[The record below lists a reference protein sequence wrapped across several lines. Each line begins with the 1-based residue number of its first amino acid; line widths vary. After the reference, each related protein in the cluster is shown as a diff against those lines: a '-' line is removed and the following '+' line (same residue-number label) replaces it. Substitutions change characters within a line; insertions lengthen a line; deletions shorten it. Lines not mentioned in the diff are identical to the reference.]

1 MFSKALIIEMCD
13 ATNHVARICAEP
25 AKHFITN
32 LYLFSDN
39 QSSVMKKILF
49 FFSVAILLFS
59 CNSETKTTGGSSP
72 QEALKT
78 FQLPEGFKIELVAS
92 EPMISDP
99 VAMELDENG
108 NLYVIELH
116 GYPLDTAGS
125 GKIKLL
131 TDTNGDGMPDKS
143 VVFADHLKL
152 PTGILRWKKGFLVV
166 DVPDILYLEDSDGD
180 GKADIK
186 KVMLTGVALTNPQH
200 IANTPVYGL
209 DNWIYL
215 AHMGSITP
223 KVSMMFSDSGHI
235 VRYADN
241 AAAPQLPRNANGRNI
256 RFKPGSY
263 QLEMC
268 SGQTQYG
275 HTFDNWGHHFCV
287 ENADHIFYEA
297 IAAKYLQ
304 RNPDLLIA
312 DASDYIPDHG
322 DASKVYP
329 ITTNPENQLL
339 TDLGVITSA
348 CGITYYNGGLFP
360 GSFDQVSFTCEP
372 QSNLI
377 HADRITDKGAS
388 FNASRVYEEKEFFA
402 STDAWCR
409 PVQMY
414 IGPDGALYL
423 IDYYRQIIEHPEWLS
438 DSVINSG
445 ALYNG
450 SDKGRI
456 YRITPTNTE
465 KMNWCSRLKLN
476 DETTAELVQHLT
488 SNNIW
493 WRRNA
498 QRLLMER
505 NEAQTIPLLQKLLDT
520 TTSAT
525 TAVHALWLMEGFS
538 AINFAALQ
546 KALKNP
552 AAGVRENALQIAELH
567 VKEFPQLE
575 KDLPAMKNDADAKVR
590 FQLLC
595 TLGNIN
601 NDASETARQKLLL
614 HDIEDKWVQIAALTS
629 SKGKEL
635 ALLEKTIPALA
646 SKPSEGT
653 ALFFANCA
661 GVIGLSQRAAD
672 IKTIIQLATNNNAAS
687 SDWWQAACLKG
698 LATALS
704 VKGIPQNMD
713 AEKILLLSKFSASTP
728 PMTRSAAVELLSLL
742 GNPQNAK
749 WNTILA
755 LAKPAAADDKATAS
769 FREDALKLLAMDK
782 KNNYNALLEQIIAN
796 TNNPESILQ
805 TAIKTYN
812 TLSSNACC
820 NYIVRNWKTFGYATR
835 ETAMNVFLSSTGN
848 TNILLDAIKKA
859 NILPSA
865 ISWPNKVNLMNND
878 DANIR
883 NRSRQLL
890 ATETGSRDEEI
901 KKYQSALTLSGDT
914 AKGLVVFTTVCATC
928 HNANG
933 KYGHTFGPDL
943 GTIRNRD
950 AASIMIDILN
960 PNRSIATTYDLWVV
974 TKKNGEKISGI
985 IASQT
990 PASVTLNNIGGTQ
1003 TTIARNDIK
1012 QMETSPTSAMPVGL
1026 EASVS
1031 VQQMSDLLAFLKNS
1045 K

>member
-1 MFSKALIIEMCD
+1 
-13 ATNHVARICAEP
+13 
-25 AKHFITN
+25 
-32 LYLFSDN
+32 
-39 QSSVMKKILF
+39 MKKIL
-49 FFSVAILLFS
+49 SASLAAIILFS
-59 CNSETKTTGGSSP
+59 CTNGNTKSSDGLSP

-99 VAMELDENG
+99 VAMDLDENG
-108 NLYVIELH
+108 NMYVVELH

-131 TDTNGDGMPDKS
+131 TDTNGDGVPDKS

-152 PTGILRWKKGFLVV
+152 PTGIMRWKKGFLVV
-166 DVPDILYLEDSDGD
+166 DVPDILYLEDTDHD

-241 AAAPQLPRNANGRNI
+241 AAAPQLPRNADGRNI
-256 RFKPGSY
+256 RFKPDDFE
-263 QLEMC
+263 LEMC
-268 SGQTQYG
+268 SGETQYG

-322 DASKVYP
+322 DACEVYP

-360 GSFDQVSFTCEP
+360 DSFNHVSFTCEP
-372 QSNLI
+372 QSNII
-377 HADRITDKGAS
+377 HADRVTDKGAS
-388 FNASRVYEEKEFFA
+388 FNASRVYEGKEFFA

-414 IGPDGALYL
+414 IGPDGALYV

-456 YRITPTNTE
+456 YRITPTNAA
-465 KMNWCSRLKLN
+465 KMNWCSQLKLN
-476 DETTAELVQHLT
+476 EETTAQLVQHLT

-498 QRLLMER
+498 QRLLIDR
-505 NEAQTIPLLQKLLDT
+505 KDAQTIPLLQKLLDT
-520 TTSAT
+520 TTTAT
-525 TAVHALWLMEGFS
+525 AAVHALWLMEGFNETNV
-538 AINFAALQ
+538 ATLQ
-546 KALKNP
+546 KALTNSV
-552 AAGVRENALQIAELH
+552 AGVRENAIQIAELH
-567 VKEFPQLE
+567 LKEFPHLE
-575 KDLPAMKNDADAKVR
+575 KDLLAMQNDVDAKVR

-595 TLGNIN
+595 TLGNMG
-601 NDASETARQKLLL
+601 DAAAETARQKILL

-629 SKGKEL
+629 SKGKEM

-661 GVIGLSQRAAD
+661 GVIGLSQREAD
-672 IKTIIQLATNNNAAS
+672 IKEIIALAANNNTSS

-698 LATALS
+698 LTIALS

-713 AEKILLLSKFSASTP
+713 AEKILLLSKFSAASP
-728 PMTRSAAVELLSLL
+728 PMIRSAAVELLSLL
-742 GNPQNAK
+742 GNPQNEK
-749 WNTILA
+749 WNAALTI
-755 LAKPAAADDKATAS
+755 AKSAAADNNANAS

-782 KNNYNALLEQIIAN
+782 KNNYNALLEQIITN
-796 TNNPESILQ
+796 TNNPESLQQ
-805 TAIKTYN
+805 TAINTYN
-812 TLSSNACC
+812 ALSPKACC
-820 NYIVRNWKTFGYATR
+820 GCIVRNWKTFGYATR
-835 ETAMNVFLSSTGN
+835 ETAMNVFLSSTDN
-848 TNILLDAIKKA
+848 TNILLDAIKNE
-859 NILPSA
+859 NILPAA

-890 ATETGSRDEEI
+890 ATETGSRDDVI
-901 KKYQSALTLSGDT
+901 KKYQSALTLIGDT
-914 AKGLVVFTTVCATC
+914 AKGLVIFKTICATC

-933 KYGHTFGPDL
+933 KYGHAFGPDL

-950 AASIMIDILN
+950 AASIMTDILN
-960 PNRSIATTYDLWVV
+960 PNRSIATTYDLWIV
-974 TKKNGEKISGI
+974 TKKNSEKISGI

-990 PASVTLNNIGGTQ
+990 PASVTLNNVGGTQ
-1003 TTIARNDIK
+1003 ITIARSDIK
-1012 QMETSPTSAMPVGL
+1012 LMETSPTSAMPVGL
-1026 EASVS
+1026 EGPIS
-1031 VQQMSDLLAFLKNS
+1031 VQQMADLLAFLKNS

>member
-1 MFSKALIIEMCD
+1 
-13 ATNHVARICAEP
+13 
-25 AKHFITN
+25 
-32 LYLFSDN
+32 
-39 QSSVMKKILF
+39 MKKILT
-49 FFSVAILLFS
+49 ALCIATILFACS
-59 CNSETKTTGGSSP
+59 NETKTNGGLSP

-99 VAMELDENG
+99 VAMELDERG
-108 NLYVIELH
+108 NMYVIELH

-125 GKIKLL
+125 GNIKLL
-131 TDTNGDGMPDKS
+131 TDTNGDGIPDKS

-152 PTGILRWKKGFLVV
+152 PTGIMRWKKGFLVV
-166 DVPDILYLEDSDGD
+166 DVPDVLYLEDSDGD

-186 KVMLTGVALTNPQH
+186 KVLLTGVALTNPQH

-241 AAAPQLPRNANGRNI
+241 TAAPQLTRNADGRNI
-256 RFKPGSY
+256 RFKPDSY
-263 QLEMC
+263 LLEMC
-268 SGQTQYG
+268 SGETQYG
-275 HTFDNWGHHFCV
+275 QTFDNWGHHFCV

-297 IAAKYLQ
+297 IAARYLQ
-304 RNPDLLIA
+304 RNPDLLVA
-312 DASDYIPDHG
+312 DASDYISDHG
-322 DASKVYP
+322 DASEVYP

-360 GSFDQVSFTCEP
+360 DSFNNISFTCEP
-372 QSNLI
+372 QSNII
-377 HADRITDKGAS
+377 HADYITDKGAS
-388 FNASRVYEEKEFFA
+388 FNAARVYKGKEFFA

-414 IGPDGALYL
+414 IGPDGALYV

-456 YRITPTNTE
+456 YRITPTNAA
-465 KMNWCSRLKLN
+465 KMNWCSQLKLN
-476 DETTAELVQHLT
+476 EKTTAQLIQQLT

-493 WRRNA
+493 WRRNT
-498 QRLLMER
+498 QRLLLDKKD
-505 NEAQTIPLLQKLLDT
+505 AQTVPLLQKLLDT

-525 TAVHALWLMEGFS
+525 SAVQALWLMEGFN
-538 AINFAALQ
+538 AINVPTLQ
-546 KALKNP
+546 KALKNSV
-552 AAGVRENALQIAELH
+552 AGVRENAIQIAEMHL
-567 VKEFPQLE
+567 KEFAQLE
-575 KDLPAMKNDADAKVR
+575 KDLLAMQNDADAKVR
-590 FQLLC
+590 YQLLC
-595 TLGNIN
+595 TLGNM
-601 NDASETARQKLLL
+601 NDAACETARQKLLL

-635 ALLEKTIPALA
+635 ALLEKIIPALA

-653 ALFFANCA
+653 ALFFGNCA
-661 GVIGLSQRAAD
+661 GVIGLSQREAD
-672 IKTIIQLATNNNAAS
+672 IKKIILLAANNNTLS

-704 VKGIPQNMD
+704 VKGIPKNMD
-713 AEKILLLSKFSASTP
+713 PEKILLLSKFSASSP
-728 PMTRSAAVELLSLL
+728 PMLRTAAVELLSLL
-742 GNPQNAK
+742 GAPQNEK
-749 WNTILA
+749 WNPSLTV
-755 LAKPAAADDKATAS
+755 AKSVAADEKATAS

-782 KNNYNALLEQIIAN
+782 KNNYNTLLEQIITN
-796 TNNPESILQ
+796 TNNPESLQQ
-805 TAIKTYN
+805 TAINTYN
-812 TLSSNACC
+812 TLSPKACC
-820 NYIVRNWKTFGYATR
+820 ECIVSNWKTFGYASR
-835 ETAMNVFLSSTGN
+835 ETAMNVFLSSTDN
-848 TNILLDAIKKA
+848 TNSLLDAITNK
-859 NILPSA
+859 NILPPA
-865 ISWPNKVNLMNND
+865 ISWPNKVTLMNND
-878 DANIR
+878 DADIR
-883 NRSRQLL
+883 SRSRQLL
-890 ATETGSRDEEI
+890 ATETGSRDEVI
-901 KKYQSALTLSGDT
+901 KKYHAALTLSGDT
-914 AKGLVVFTTVCATC
+914 ANGLATFKTVCATC
-928 HNANG
+928 HSANG

-950 AASIMIDILN
+950 AASIMTDILN
-960 PNRSIATTYDLWVV
+960 PNRSIATTYDLWLV
-974 TKKNGEKISGI
+974 TKKNGEKINGI

-990 PASVTLNNIGGTQ
+990 PATITLNNIGGIQ
-1003 TTIARNDIK
+1003 TTIARSDIK
-1012 QMETSPTSAMPVGL
+1012 LMETSPTSAMPVGL
-1026 EASVS
+1026 EGSIS
-1031 VQQMSDLLAFLKNS
+1031 VQQMADLLVFLKNS